1 MRQVD
6 IYMEYADGGDL
17 AEEIEKRARG
27 RKHYSEEEL
36 MNRFAD
42 VSKAVNK
49 AHENGVVHRDIKP
62 QNIFLNKEGQAKLG
76 DFGVAA
82 KCKKGSKITTP
93 IGTPLYLDP
102 QRVQGRAYGQKA
114 DVWSLGC
121 VLYEMAALKP
131 AINARSMPELKRMV
145 ANGKVNMNQIPSH
158 YSPQIKSMI
167 SDMLQVQE
175 PARPAMSDI
184 IKRTG
189 MKEAIAR
196 RSNSCPPAVRR
207 ANSEPAAAAAGPAP
221 PQMSTVA
228 AAVNAA
234 APPLAQTG
242 RAARQ
247 RSMSPAPRQSF
258 AERGR
263 GRAAQPR
270 PPTGVRAR
278 SRSPVTD
285 AADRI
290 RAARGRS
297 AMPQHGGINAA
308 NRRARSVSP
317 SQLAGR
323 RASNAQVPSRLG
335 QQVQGPAAAGTP
347 KAAIVPTGR
356 ARQMTPESDDVRQ
369 AIMGRKAPLNQGGIT
384 RRPLMAHQEGLVGQL
399 NNGVARQ
406 NPWALPPIPAA
417 GKPAN
422 PWSRR

>member
-17 AEEIEKRARG
+17 AQEIEKRARG

-62 QNIFLNKEGQAKLG
+62 ANIFLNKEGLAKLG

-145 ANGKVNMNQIPSH
+145 AQGKINMNNIPKH
-158 YSPQIKSMI
+158 YSSDVRNLIG
-167 SDMLQVQE
+167 DMLQVQE
-175 PARPAMSDI
+175 PSRPAMSDI

-189 MKEAIAR
+189 IKAAIQR

-207 ANSEPAAAAAGPAP
+207 ADSEPLQPTP
-221 PQMSTVA
+221 PMSTVA

-234 APPLAQTG
+234 APPLQPST

-263 GRAAQPR
+263 GRAANPR
-270 PPTGVRAR
+270 PPTQARER

-285 AADRI
+285 AADRL

-297 AMPQHGGINAA
+297 AMPQHGGVNAA
-308 NRRARSVSP
+308 DRRARSVSP
-317 SQLAGR
+317 SLIANRR
-323 RASNAQVPSRLG
+323 RASNVNAPSRLG
-335 QQVQGPAAAGTP
+335 QQVQQAKGAAA
-347 KAAIVPTGR
+347 PTGR
-356 ARQMTPESDDVRQ
+356 AARQMTPESDDVRQ
-369 AIMGRKAPLNQGGIT
+369 AIMGQKARINQGGIT
-384 RRPLMAHQEGLVGQL
+384 RRPLLPHQEGLVGQL

-417 GKPAN
+417 GKAAN
-422 PWSRR
+422 PWARR